1 MTQKKRVGRPNE
13 WNTAKLEKL
22 GKELIEFCKRPDV
35 YHISEFEVGEK
46 NQTVGW
52 LKTLASRY
60 KEFCPFLEAARHTL
74 GTKIV
79 KQAMEG
85 NGNNFIIGRFVPMYL
100 RDVDEFDEEK
110 KKRDHERDLAKEKYK
125 FELSKQDQHM
135 AEDITDRFT
144 ETARLVYENEKLKEE
159 IRKLKEA

>member
-1 MTQKKRVGRPNE
+1 MAKKKRVGRPNE
-13 WNTAKLEKL
+13 WTETKLKAL
-22 GKELIEFCKRPDV
+22 GNELIEFCLRPDV

-46 NQTVGW
+46 KQTVGW
-52 LKTLASRY
+52 LKTLASRH

-100 RDVDEFDEEK
+100 KDVDEFDEEK
-110 KKRDHERDLAKEKYK
+110 KRRDHERELAKEKYK
-125 FELSKQDQHM
+125 FELSKQDQQV

-144 ETARLVYENEKLKEE
+144 ETARLVYENEKLKDE
-159 IRKLKEA
+159 IRRLKER